1 MFPGLEML
9 ACPELAVP
17 AEVMQHVVRVESSF
31 NPYAIGVVGARLV
44 RQPRNLGEAVSTA
57 RMLEE
62 KGYNF
67 SLGLAQVNR
76 YNLASQ
82 GLDSYEKAFEVCPNL
97 QAGSRILAECH
108 GRAGGDWGK
117 ALSCYYSG
125 NFTRGFRDGY
135 VQKVF
140 ASWQGRTDAP
150 ALAGTGTATPG
161 HPGAGMSLVD
171 RRVFE
176 AGGGARRLPGPME
189 RPSRIQPLVQGG
201 SASAPVSP
209 ASANQAA
216 HQAAPYLAQ
225 PAVMPPPA
233 PGAPPVAA
241 PGVVDDGPVTVQLMG
256 HRPAPVPPR
265 PAPAPAPVAVP
276 PVAAQATHAGGAHV
290 RAEPVARDSAF
301 VF

>member
-1 MFPGLEML
+1 MLPGLEML

-17 AEVMQHVVRVESSF
+17 MEVMQHVVRVESSF

-140 ASWQGRTDAP
+140 ASWQGRADAP
-150 ALAGTGTATPG
+150 AQ
-161 HPGAGMSLVD
+161 PGAGAARPGDPGARMSLVE

-176 AGGGARRLPGPME
+176 AGGGARRVPGPME
-189 RPSRIQPLVQGG
+189 RPSRVQPLVQG
-201 SASAPVSP
+201 ASRPSPVP
-209 ASANQAA
+209 PRAA
-216 HQAAPYLAQ
+216 GPDMAQ
-225 PAVMPPPA
+225 PAA
-233 PGAPPVAA
+233 IARPVGAA
-241 PGVVDDGPVTVQLMG
+241 PLAAGALDDGPVTVQLMG
-256 HRPAPVPPR
+256 HRPAP
-265 PAPAPAPVAVP
+265 APAQPGPAHAAPVTAPATATAVP
-276 PVAAQATHAGGAHV
+276 ATGAGGTHV
-290 RAEPVARDSAF
+290 RADPVARDSAF

>member
-1 MFPGLEML
+1 MLAGLEML

-17 AEVMQHVVRVESSF
+17 KEIMQHVVRVESSF
-31 NPYAIGVVGARLV
+31 NPYAIGVVDARLV

-57 RMLEE
+57 RMLEQQ
-62 KGYNF
+62 GYNF

-76 YNLASQ
+76 YNLAKQ

-140 ASWQGRTDAP
+140 ASWQGGAQV
-150 ALAGTGTATPG
+150 AVAQAGADGVVTRDPVW
-161 HPGAGMSLVD
+161 PMSLVQ

-176 AGGGARRLPGPME
+176 AGGGARRAAAPAA
-189 RPSRIQPLVQGG
+189 RPSRV
-201 SASAPVSP
+201 APVL
-209 ASANQAA
+209 ASRQP
-216 HQAAPYLAQ
+216 AAPAPWPDTMAHAPHAPHA
-225 PAVMPPPA
+225 PA
-233 PGAPPVAA
+233 VAA
-241 PGVVDDGPVTVQLMG
+241 PPAAARGGVDDGPVTVQLMG
-256 HRPAPVPPR
+256 QRPPAAA
-265 PAPAPAPVAVP
+265 APAVAAPTPLAPPGSGAGQAVP
-276 PVAAQATHAGGAHV
+276 HAGASPLV
-290 RAEPVARDSAF
+290 QDSAF